1 MASNIRV
8 TVLVEVD
15 GEPVRG
21 FPIQRRFTV
30 DETQAFAY
38 EKTTGGGFADLP
50 DNQLTTGQFVLL
62 QPDRTVSF
70 RFSDGAAGATSVD
83 VNAGG
88 LLLVFD
94 GSWANGIEVSNASG
108 STALIRGQVGGT

>member
-1 MASNIRV
+1 MASNVKV

-21 FPIQRRFTV
+21 FPLQRRFSV
-30 DETQAFAY
+30 DETQSFAY
-38 EKTTGGGFADLP
+38 EKTSGAGFADIP
-50 DNQLTTGQFVLL
+50 DNQLTTGQFTLL

-70 RFSDGAAGATSVD
+70 RFSDGAGAAAAVA

-88 LLLVFD
+88 FLLVFD
-94 GSWANGIEVSNASG
+94 GSWANGIEVENTSG
-108 STALIRGQVGGT
+108 STALIKGVVGGT